1 MQKDYSHTDWSPPPD
16 RLDFQTH
23 HVDVWRIKLDL
34 LPVTVKQLKSN
45 LSADEAQR
53 AARFHFE
60 KDRDRYIVAHGCLR
74 HILSRYLKCGS
85 ENLSFDTNEYGKPS
99 VKGYKLEFNL
109 SHSGDFALIAVTLER
124 KVGVDVERL
133 RSDIEIES
141 MARRFFS
148 LNEVSKLMALPLEQR
163 VSGFFNCW
171 TRKEAYIKAQGL
183 GLSMPLDSFD
193 VSLTPSE
200 PALLCVTRP
209 DPQESTRWTLFA
221 LEVDLD
227 YAAAVVVEGR
237 DLKFRLWDWHLN

>member
-1 MQKDYSHTDWSPPPD
+1 MQKTKIETLWSQPPD
-16 RLDFQTH
+16 KLELSSNQ
-23 HVDVWRIKLDL
+23 VDIWRIKLDL
-34 LPVTVKQLKSN
+34 QPATVNQLEST
-45 LSADEAQR
+45 LSVSEALH

-60 KDRDRYIVAHGCLR
+60 KERIRYIVSHGCLR
-74 HILSRYLKCGS
+74 DILSQYLQS
-85 ENLSFDTNEYGKPS
+85 EPGKQRFEINDYGKPA
-99 VKGYKLEFNL
+99 VQDHKLEFNL
-109 SHSGDFALIAVTLER
+109 SHSGDFALIAVTQER

-148 LNEVSKLMALPLEQR
+148 PNEVSKLIALPLELR

-183 GLSMPLDSFD
+183 GLSLPLDSFD

-200 PALLCVTRP
+200 PVLLCATRP
-209 DPQESTRWTLFA
+209 DLQESTRWTLFA